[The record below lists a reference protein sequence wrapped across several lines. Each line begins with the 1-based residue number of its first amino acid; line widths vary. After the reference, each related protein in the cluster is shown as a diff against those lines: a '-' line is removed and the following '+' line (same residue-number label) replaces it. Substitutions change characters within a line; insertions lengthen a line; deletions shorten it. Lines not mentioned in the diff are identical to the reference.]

1 MSLIDGMSDFSQAK
15 VVEGMITN
23 EERERA
29 KLLEAILRYDMIR
42 DSKESK
48 EVTVQ
53 KIKKL
58 ITLKPINI
66 TGDGLPA
73 T

>member
-1 MSLIDGMSDFSQAK
+1 MSDFSQAK